1 MSTAVATEWAWR
13 ITWQGKSWTD
23 ADLTGQHLA
32 ALALISGDDRFESLQ
47 VSEDEIRAYPALGH
61 QRLMN
66 MLGALVAVDIAEAFN
81 GDADE
86 LAAALAEISEA
97 KADVILGC
105 VEFNR

>member
-1 MSTAVATEWAWR
+1 MSTAVATEWSWR

-32 ALALISGDDRFESLQ
+32 ALALISGDDRFETLQ

-66 MLGALVAVDIAEAFN
+66 LLGALVVVDTADTF
-81 GDADE
+81 GDDRDE

-97 KADVILGC
+97 KADEILGC
-105 VEFNR
+105 VSFRQ